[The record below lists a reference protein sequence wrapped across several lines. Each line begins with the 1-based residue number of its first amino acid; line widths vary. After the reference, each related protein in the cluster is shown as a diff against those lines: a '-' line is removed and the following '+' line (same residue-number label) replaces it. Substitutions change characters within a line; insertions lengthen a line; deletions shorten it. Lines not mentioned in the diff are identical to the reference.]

1 MAPGPADDRAEGLIE
16 GILQRAEPG
25 AADAGPGSELVAV
38 LIADIRGYT
47 TFTQT
52 RGDEAAAKLTSKFE
66 AIVRSLVPEFGGT
79 VVEIRGDEAL
89 CAFSSP
95 RQCLR
100 LAVTLQQRFV
110 EETLADAELP
120 MPVGIGIDVGEAVR
134 VGDGYRGGA
143 LNLAARLCGV
153 AKAGQIL
160 ATPEATHLARAID
173 GIRYADVD
181 RVALK
186 GLSVPVRPVR
196 VYPEAEDPA
205 QQMPALVAAAG
216 PTPPSRRRR
225 RPRRSAVVLAAAVVG
240 AVVAGTLIGVAVSGG
255 SGGHTAVQ
263 VTANSAVELDGSGS
277 VLATVPVG
285 DRPVAIVSA
294 AGSLWVADY
303 GDLSVARLDP
313 KQHKVIAR
321 IAMDAAPT
329 ALVAAGGEVWVS
341 DSDGGISRIDP
352 HYDVAT
358 PVTHVAIFAPGLAGW
373 PMLAAFGSVWVVVP
387 DGFVIRFDAQS
398 ARREGEVV
406 VGNDPSAIAAG
417 AGSVWVANR
426 ADGTVTRID
435 PSTLLT
441 TAIPVGH
448 GPTAIAVDSSGA
460 WVANGGT
467 DEIVRIDTA
476 TNATSSPRSIG
487 KGPVALI
494 ATRDALWVSNG
505 AAGTVQLLDPRSG
518 KVRNTIR
525 LGGTPQGLT
534 SDGTAVWA
542 TIAPAPPPAG
552 ATGGVLHLTAQNTLG
567 SLDPAFSSA
576 NAPQLS
582 YALCANLVTYPDKP
596 APEGSQIVPE
606 VAEAVPAPSDG
617 GRTYTFTIRPGFR
630 FSAPSNA
637 PVTAQTFKSTIERVV
652 DPRLKSPLAGLLSGI
667 VGYQAF
673 VSGRAHALSG
683 LVVHGDTLTVHLARP
698 DGAFLANL
706 ASGAAC
712 AAPTGAPVVARG
724 LPDVPSAGPYYV
736 SSNASGQQVVLRRNP
751 NYRGERPHRFDQIVV
766 TIGVDS
772 SKALTQI
779 EAGSADYAYDGLP
792 RDAAGELEATYGPGS
807 PAAKDGHQQY
817 FINPANGVRWLHM
830 NTSRPL
836 FADVRLRRAVNY
848 AIDRPALAAQ
858 GRRVAEINPFNA
870 GAPSDDLMP
879 PSVTGA
885 PDLHVYPVSG
895 PDLARAK
902 QLAGHI
908 HATAVM
914 YTANV
919 APWLNEA
926 QIIKTDLRPIG
937 IDVQIHAF
945 PVSVFFDRITRRDA
959 PFDLASV
966 GWGGG
971 DTDPHDLLSI
981 FDGTTIRAANNS
993 NLSYFD
999 NPRFDRQL
1007 HAAYELSGPRR
1018 YRTFAN
1024 LELELER
1031 DYAPAAP
1038 FAVDASRD
1046 FFSARIGCQL
1056 YQPVWGIDL
1065 GALCVRT

>member
-1 MAPGPADDRAEGLIE
+1 MATGPADERAEGLIE
-16 GILQRAEPG
+16 SILERRES
-25 AADAGPGSELVAV
+25 AAAGEDSELVAV

-47 TFTQT
+47 TFTQS

-89 CAFSSP
+89 CAFGSP

-110 EETLADAELP
+110 EETVEDSELP
-120 MPVGIGIDVGEAVR
+120 MPVGIGVDVGEAVR

-160 ATPEATHLARAID
+160 ATPEATHLARAIE
-173 GIRYADVD
+173 GIRYVEVD

-205 QQMPALVAAAG
+205 QQMPALIAAAR
-216 PTPPSRRRR
+216 PPSAARRRR
-225 RPRRSAVVLAAAVVG
+225 RPSRRTVLIAAAVVV
-240 AVVAGTLIGVAVSGG
+240 AVVAGILIGVAG
-255 SGGHTAVQ
+255 SSNNGGGHEAVR
-263 VTANSAVELDGSGS
+263 VAANSAVELNSSGS
-277 VLATVPVG
+277 VLASVPVG
-285 DRPVAIVSA
+285 IRPVAIASA

-313 KQHKVIAR
+313 KQQKVVAR
-321 IAMDAAPT
+321 IPTDAAPT
-329 ALVAAGGEVWVS
+329 ALVAAGGDVWVS

-358 PVTHVAIFAPGLAGW
+358 PVTHISIFAPGLAAW
-373 PMLAAFGSVWVVVP
+373 PMLAAFGSVWLVVP
-387 DGFVIRFDAQS
+387 DGFLIRFDAQS
-398 ARREGEVV
+398 ARRQGEVV

-417 AGSVWVANR
+417 AGSVWVTNR
-426 ADGTVTRID
+426 SDGTVTRID

-441 TAIPVGH
+441 TTIPVGH
-448 GPTAIAVDSSGA
+448 GPTAIAVDSAGA
-460 WVANGGT
+460 WVANAGT
-467 DEIVRIDTA
+467 DEIVRIDAA
-476 TNATSSPRSIG
+476 TNATGSPRSIG

-505 AAGTVQLLDPRSG
+505 AAGTVQKLDPQSG
-518 KVRNTIR
+518 AVRNTTH
-525 LGGTPQGLT
+525 LGGTPQALT
-534 SDGTAVWA
+534 SDGAAVWA
-542 TIAPAPPPAG
+542 TIAPAPPAAA
-552 ATGGVLHLTAQNTLG
+552 ATGGVLHLTAQSTLG
-567 SLDPAFSSA
+567 SLDPAFSVA
-576 NAPQLS
+576 NAPQLG
-582 YALCANLVTYPDKP
+582 YLLCANLVTYPDKP

-630 FSAPSNA
+630 FSPPSNA

-652 DPRLKSPLAGLLSGI
+652 DPRLKAPLAGLLSGI

-673 VSGRAHALSG
+673 VSGRAKG
-683 LVVHGDTLTVHLARP
+683 LRGIVVRGDTLTVHLARP
-698 DGAFLANL
+698 NGAFLASL

-712 AAPTGAPVVARG
+712 AVPIGTPVVARG

-736 SSNASGQQVVLRRNP
+736 ASNTPGQQVVLRRNP
-751 NYRGERPHRFDQIVV
+751 NYRGERPHRFDQLVV

-772 SKALTQI
+772 SKALTEI
-779 EAGSADYAYDGLP
+779 EAGTADYAYDGLP
-792 RDAAGELEATYGPGS
+792 RDAARELEARYGPGS

-817 FINPANGVRWLHM
+817 FINQANGVRWLHM

-836 FADVRLRRAVNY
+836 FADVRLRRAVNF

-870 GAPSDDLMP
+870 GLPTDDLMP
-879 PSVTGA
+879 PSITGA
-885 PDLHVYPVSG
+885 PDLDLYPVSG

-902 QLAGHI
+902 QLAGHL

-926 QIIKTDLRPIG
+926 QIIKADLRPIG
-937 IDVQIHAF
+937 IDVQIHQF
-945 PVSVFFDRITRRDA
+945 PISVFFDRITRRDA

-971 DTDPHDLLSI
+971 DTDPSDMLSL
-981 FDGTTIRAANNS
+981 FDGTRIHAVNNS

-1007 HAAYELSGPRR
+1007 HAANELSGPRR
-1018 YRTFAN
+1018 YRAYAN

-1065 GALCVRT
+1065 GALCLRS